1 MVKTKLAVTKLDGH
15 IQKLAAACTKKTL
28 ALWASDCALRVLPN
42 FEEKHPDDGRPRLA
56 AKAARAWANGEIKM
70 MDGRLASVGAHAAAR
85 EAANDPA
92 ACAAARSAGQA
103 AGTCHA
109 KMHAVAAGRYAISS
123 LRDRL
128 GLADGDAVLVRE
140 REWQL
145 ARLLEID
152 GEENETEES

>member
-1 MVKTKLAVTKLDGH
+1 MIKTKLAVTKLDAH
-15 IQKLAAACTKKTL
+15 IQKLAAACTQKTL
-28 ALWASDCALRVLPN
+28 ALWASDCANRVLSN
-42 FEEKHPDDGRPRLA
+42 FEEKHPKDDRPRKA
-56 AKAARAWANGEIKM
+56 AEAARAWANGEITM

-85 EAANDPA
+85 EAATDLA

-128 GLADGDAVLVRE
+128 GLTDEDAVLIRE

-152 GEENETEES
+152 GEGNESA